1 MTKEEKKSLII
12 VAIIVVLLVLIA
24 IWIAKKLS
32 LSGGSTEENIIY
44 GEDTGNI
51 VTHATFPLVYNS
63 RGYEVKQLQ
72 QYLNDLFGNSVE
84 KLVVDGILGTKTKA
98 RLELVSYGL
107 ESNPIQL
114 KLPIAKETFD
124 SLGIGQTKI

>member
-1 MTKEEKKSLII
+1 M
-12 VAIIVVLLVLIA
+12 LIA

-32 LSGGSTEENIIY
+32 SSGGGSTEENLIY

-72 QYLNDLFGNSVE
+72 QYLNDLFGYSVE
-84 KLVVDGILGTKTKA
+84 KLDVDGILGPKTKA

>member
-1 MTKEEKKSLII
+1 MD